1 MEIFPNYCAYIPKW
15 LTEKESQQAF
25 AALEMELNWKSP
37 QILMFGK
44 WVNQPRLV
52 DWQGD
57 TFYTYRYSGQTMI
70 AEPWHQAA
78 ETIRRRLEQ
87 TTGIRF
93 NAVLIN
99 YYRSG
104 QDSMG
109 WHSDDEP
116 ELGQNPIIA
125 SVSLGAERDFLIKAR
140 LNPAEKFK
148 IRLGNG
154 SLLWMKAGFQ
164 ENYMHALPKRA
175 LAAPRINLTFRYII

>member
-1 MEIFPNYCAYIPKW
+1 MERIPNYCEYIPQW
-15 LTEKESQQAF
+15 LNENESQRAFQA
-25 AALEMELNWKSP
+25 LQSELNWKSP
-37 QILMFGK
+37 QIRMFGK

-57 TFYTYRYSGQTMI
+57 TSYAYRYSGQTMV
-70 AEPWHQAA
+70 AEPWHRAA
-78 ETIRRRLEQ
+78 EAIRQRLEQ
-87 TTGIRF
+87 TTGTRF

-99 YYRSG
+99 YYRNG

-116 ELGQNPIIA
+116 ELGPNPIIA
-125 SVSLGAERDFLIKAR
+125 SVSLGAERDFFVREMK
-140 LNPAEKFK
+140 NPAEKFK

-154 SLLWMKAGFQ
+154 SLFWMKEGFQ
-164 ENYMHALPKRA
+164 EHYMHALPKRA